1 MYADIFKYVNI
12 ISLIEFKFVDFMTRP
27 LDVLDKA
34 KEKRVIIRL
43 KNGSEMTGVLQA
55 FDLHLNIWLEDA
67 EETKN
72 DTKVKL
78 GSILV
83 RGDTIIFISPE

>member
-1 MYADIFKYVNI
+1 
-12 ISLIEFKFVDFMTRP
+12 MTRP

-43 KNGSEMTGVLQA
+43 KNGTELTGVLQA
-55 FDLHLNIWLEDA
+55 FDLHLNLWLEDV
-67 EETKN
+67 EETK
-72 DTKVKL
+72 DDKKVKL

-83 RGDTIIFISPE
+83 RGDTIIFVSPSAQ